1 MLIWMQEEREEKKT
15 TTTTI
20 IEKKI
25 YTNITLLE
33 FLKFMFGGYL
43 KISRAYLVA
52 HFWLEKV

>member
-1 MLIWMQEEREEKKT
+1 MQEEREEKKT

-43 KISRAYLVA
+43 KISRAYLAA